1 MEFETQTY
9 ITNLL
14 KTNPKIVEN
23 NLASTKRKEYYQ
35 LKKHIDTFLDQGSDD
50 RFFIMPGL

>member
-23 NLASTKRKEYYQ
+23 NLASTKRKEFYQ

-50 RFFIMPGL
+50 KFL